1 MHFFITTKSSLF
13 ISWIYSLPLFFPFF
27 VIVLFSFISSVL
39 FFSSSSLQFFS
50 FMFLHC
56 PKINLNLS
64 VKPSLSRLE
73 QKQPRFMFKQIWHI
87 NQIYTVAP
95 PPTVKI
101 SVFMRRFGLFFGT
114 VCTVLPFSY
123 SILFPPWRND
133 SHSSCLQYPV
143 VRTEILFLDVIA
155 IKIHS

>member
-95 PPTVKI
+95 TPTVKI

-123 SILFPPWRND
+123 SILFP
-133 SHSSCLQYPV
+133 
-143 VRTEILFLDVIA
+143 LFLFTIFLFLLHFLVSNVLVTLFF
-155 IKIHS
+155 IKLVTR